1 MVSISRKF
9 SLDYIG
15 FYGIS
20 RLNRWLIANS
30 RIGFAFEGYILFEK
44 LRINFS
50 RIQEKLKL
58 KKPDLDYLDQQ
69 DLSRFSEQDII
80 LESENQIQKYLPEVL
95 GQALAR
101 TWIDKRF
108 LDAFYNY
115 PVEVLERG
123 GVYLPDS
130 VSVEFK
136 KEKDQRPKVIVY
148 ENEKNSRR
156 KLLELK
162 LVMVAEQ

>member
-1 MVSISRKF
+1 MVLQKSQN
-9 SLDYIG
+9 SLK
-15 FYGIS
+15 
-20 RLNRWLIANS
+20 
-30 RIGFAFEGYILFEK
+30 K
-44 LRINFS
+44 LRE
-50 RIQEKLKL
+50 RVAYR
-58 KKPDLDYLDQQ
+58 KPDLNYLDNQ

-80 LESENQIQKYLPEVL
+80 LESENQIQQYLPEVL

-108 LDAFYNY
+108 LDAFYKY
-115 PVEVLERG
+115 PVEILERG

-130 VSVEFK
+130 VSVEFR
-136 KEKDQRPKVIVY
+136 KEKNQRPRVIVY
-148 ENEKNSRR
+148 ETGKNKKR

>member
-1 MVSISRKF
+1 MVFQKVQDS
-9 SLDYIG
+9 
-15 FYGIS
+15 
-20 RLNRWLIANS
+20 
-30 RIGFAFEGYILFEK
+30 
-44 LRINFS
+44 
-50 RIQEKLKL
+50 L
-58 KKPDLDYLDQQ
+58 KKIRARVGLGKPNFDYLDDQ
-69 DLSRFSEQDII
+69 DLSRFSDQDII
-80 LESENQIQKYLPEVL
+80 LESENQIQQYLPEVL

-108 LDAFYNY
+108 LDAFYKY
-115 PVEVLERG
+115 PVEILERG

-136 KEKDQRPKVIVY
+136 KEKNQRPKVIVY
-148 ENEKNSRR
+148 ENEKNKKR

>member
-1 MVSISRKF
+1 M
-9 SLDYIG
+9 L
-15 FYGIS
+15 
-20 RLNRWLIANS
+20 
-30 RIGFAFEGYILFEK
+30 EK
-44 LRINFS
+44 LQNS
-50 RIQEKLKL
+50 LKQIKQL
-58 KKPDLDYLDQQ
+58 LLPRKPDLDYLDQQ
-69 DLSRFSEQDII
+69 DLSRFSEQDIV
-80 LESENQIQKYLPEVL
+80 LESEKQIQKYLPEVL

-108 LDAFYNY
+108 LDAFYEY

-123 GVYLPDS
+123 GVYLPSS

-148 ENEKNSRR
+148 ENDNKSKR

>member
-1 MVSISRKF
+1 MVELEDNQRMG
-9 SLDYIG
+9 LLIG
-15 FYGIS
+15 AAALLIFVIVNMTGIIFDGNK
-20 RLNRWLIANS
+20 LFILELIGLGS
-30 RIGFAFEGYILFEK
+30 HGEAFRPSTG
-44 LRINFS
+44 
-50 RIQEKLKL
+50 
-58 KKPDLDYLDQQ
+58 
-69 DLSRFSEQDII
+69 FSEQDIV
-80 LESENQIQKYLPEVL
+80 LESEKQIQKYLPEVL

-108 LDAFYNY
+108 LDAFYEY

-123 GVYLPDS
+123 GVYLPSS

-148 ENEKNSRR
+148 ENDKKSKR

>member
-1 MVSISRKF
+1 V
-9 SLDYIG
+9 
-15 FYGIS
+15 
-20 RLNRWLIANS
+20 
-30 RIGFAFEGYILFEK
+30 FEK
-44 LRINFS
+44 LQNSLKQIKQSLLS
-50 RIQEKLKL
+50 R
-58 KKPDLDYLDQQ
+58 KPDLDYLDQQ
-69 DLSRFSEQDII
+69 DLSRFSEQDIV
-80 LESENQIQKYLPEVL
+80 LESEQQIQKYLPEVL

-108 LDAFYNY
+108 LDAFYEY

-123 GVYLPDS
+123 GVYLPSS

-148 ENEKNSRR
+148 ENDKKSKR

>member
-1 MVSISRKF
+1 MR
-9 SLDYIG
+9 
-15 FYGIS
+15 
-20 RLNRWLIANS
+20 
-30 RIGFAFEGYILFEK
+30 EK
-44 LRINFS
+44 LDFRN
-50 RIQEKLKL
+50 
-58 KKPDLDYLDQQ
+58 PDLTYLDNQ

-80 LESENQIQKYLPEVL
+80 LESENQIQQYLPEVL

-108 LDAFYNY
+108 LDAFYKY
-115 PVEVLERG
+115 PVEILERG

-136 KEKDQRPKVIVY
+136 KEKNQRPKVIVY
-148 ENEKNSRR
+148 ENDKNKKR

>member
-1 MVSISRKF
+1 MS
-9 SLDYIG
+9 G
-15 FYGIS
+15 FFKGCYV
-20 RLNRWLIANS
+20 
-30 RIGFAFEGYILFEK
+30 FEK
-44 LRINFS
+44 LQNSLKQIKQSLLS
-50 RIQEKLKL
+50 R
-58 KKPDLDYLDQQ
+58 KPDLDYLDQQ
-69 DLSRFSEQDII
+69 DLSRFSEQDIV
-80 LESENQIQKYLPEVL
+80 LESEQQIQKYLPEVL

-108 LDAFYNY
+108 LDAFYEY

-123 GVYLPDS
+123 GVYLPSS

-148 ENEKNSRR
+148 ENDKKSKR

>member
-1 MVSISRKF
+1 V
-9 SLDYIG
+9 
-15 FYGIS
+15 
-20 RLNRWLIANS
+20 
-30 RIGFAFEGYILFEK
+30 FEK
-44 LRINFS
+44 LHNSLKQIKQSLLS
-50 RIQEKLKL
+50 R
-58 KKPDLDYLDQQ
+58 KPDLDYLDEQ
-69 DLSRFSEQDII
+69 DLSRFSEQDIV
-80 LESENQIQKYLPEVL
+80 LESEKQIQKYLPEVL

-108 LDAFYNY
+108 LEAFYEY

-123 GVYLPDS
+123 GVYLPSS

-136 KEKDQRPKVIVY
+136 KEKDQRPRVIVY
-148 ENEKNSRR
+148 ENDKKSKR

>member
-1 MVSISRKF
+1 M
-9 SLDYIG
+9 
-15 FYGIS
+15 
-20 RLNRWLIANS
+20 
-30 RIGFAFEGYILFEK
+30 FEK
-44 LRINFS
+44 LQNSLKQIKQSLLS
-50 RIQEKLKL
+50 R
-58 KKPDLDYLDQQ
+58 KPDLDYLDQQ
-69 DLSRFSEQDII
+69 DLSRFSEQDIV
-80 LESENQIQKYLPEVL
+80 LESEQQIQKYLPEVL

-108 LDAFYNY
+108 LDAFYEY

-123 GVYLPDS
+123 GVYLPSS

-148 ENEKNSRR
+148 ENDKNSKR